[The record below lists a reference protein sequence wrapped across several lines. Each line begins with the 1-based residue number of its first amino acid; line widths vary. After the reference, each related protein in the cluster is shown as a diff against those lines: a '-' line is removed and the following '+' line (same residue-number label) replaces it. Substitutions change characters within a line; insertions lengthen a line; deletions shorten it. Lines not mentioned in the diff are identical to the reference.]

1 LSGPERKRALEVV
14 GRLAVLQ
21 LRGDFTEEEIA
32 RKLGFA
38 STEVM
43 RIQVRN
49 WGLPRWLTGDPED
62 ETDVEPKRKARG
74 DEDDSVELPPA
85 RNALPLFEEL
95 LDGLR
100 AETTWLSRRTEYLK
114 DGRFVVGHKW
124 VTGREIP
131 HEKIG
136 VMNRYE
142 KKDFSSEEEWEKFCR
157 EIGEDPAF
165 DVVYESLLP
174 PAPSG
179 ASPVPLEPLVTLCA
193 LHVLRGGDQEELLEK
208 LHYNLPYAPREQLAG
223 IAARLRKEAWRYAT
237 GIRGGDV
244 RTGRKAASLT
254 EYEHEVAAYVNR
266 RRGRGIADEQ
276 ILEELNDGILSEI
289 GPVTLDELKRLG
301 GLRLD

>member
-1 LSGPERKRALEVV
+1 MSGPERKRALEAV
-14 GRLAVLQ
+14 GLLAVLR

-32 RKLGFA
+32 RRLGF
-38 STEVM
+38 SSPEVM
-43 RIQVRN
+43 RIQLRN
-49 WGLPRWLTGDPED
+49 WELPRWLTGDPED

-74 DEDDSVELPPA
+74 DEGDLVELPPA

-131 HEKIG
+131 HEKTT
-136 VMNRYE
+136 VMSRYE
-142 KKDFSSEEEWEKFCR
+142 KKDFTTEVEWEKFCR
-157 EIGEDPAF
+157 EIGEDPAS

-193 LHVLRGGDQEELLEK
+193 LHALRGGDQEELLEK
-208 LHYNLPYAPREQLAG
+208 LHYNLPDAPREQLAG

-244 RTGRKAASLT
+244 RTGRKAAPLT

-289 GPVTLDELKRLG
+289 GQVTLDELKRLG
-301 GLRLD
+301 DLRLD